1 MAPVEAD
8 LIVGNREVFAQNR
21 LRSGEIKTI
30 NFYPATITVMC
41 DTAENRGG
49 IILGG
54 NYEDL
59 VIAKMPNRKF
69 EEKEVE
75 IVNGDRVS
83 FSGTETII
91 VHKKGDLSLFFRFDM
106 SRVLRYAFTTNS
118 SD

>member
-1 MAPVEAD
+1 MAPVEVD

-21 LRSGEIKTI
+21 LTSGEIKTI

-54 NYEDL
+54 DHKDF
-59 VIAKMPNRKF
+59 VIAKMPNRQF
-69 EEKEVE
+69 EEIEVE

-83 FSGTETII
+83 FTGTETVI

-106 SRVLRYAFTTNS
+106 SRVLRYAFTSNS